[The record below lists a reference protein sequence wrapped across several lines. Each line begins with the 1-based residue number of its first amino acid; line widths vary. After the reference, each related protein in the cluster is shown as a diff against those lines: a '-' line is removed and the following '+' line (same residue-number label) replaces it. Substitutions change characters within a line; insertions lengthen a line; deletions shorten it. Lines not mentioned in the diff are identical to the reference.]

1 MRHNTILRKI
11 LCDMANLNEKPK
23 RELTNKQKMFVKEY
37 MVDLNATQAAI
48 RAGYSAKT
56 ATWIGPQLIGKTH
69 VAQAIQA
76 EMDKRAAKIDVTAE
90 KVIAE
95 LAKMAFA
102 NLQDFYDKNGSL
114 KDIHSLPRDVA
125 AALSQVETN
134 LTEACAVRKVK
145 LHDKRGALELLGKHL
160 KLFTD
165 RIEHSGTDGQP
176 ISLTVAFVSPH
187 KGITE

>member
-23 RELTNKQKMFVKEY
+23 RGLTNKQQMFVREY
-37 MVDLNATQAAI
+37 LVDLNATQAAI

-56 ATWIGPQLIGKTH
+56 ATWIGPQLLWKTH

-102 NLQDFYDKNGSL
+102 NLQDFYDKDGSL

-134 LTEACAVRKVK
+134 LTEACAVQKVK

-165 RIEHSGTDGQP
+165 RIEHSGE
-176 ISLTVAFVSPH
+176 ITVEIVRFGENKDSAS
-187 KGITE
+187 E